1 MSNKKVILVT
11 GASSG
16 IGYQTAEQL
25 AKEGH
30 IVYGAARRVD
40 AMKPLEIF
48 GVTPVRLDITDE
60 ASIKEAL
67 NLIIGKENRID
78 VLVNNAGYGSYG
90 AVEDVTIEE
99 AKMQFEVNIFGLA
112 RLTQLVLPYMR
123 KQKSGRIINVGSM
136 GGRLTSYFGA
146 WYHATKYALEAFSDG
161 LRMEVS
167 DYGIDISI
175 IEPGGIKTDWGFIA
189 ADKLAESA
197 KGGAYEV
204 VATKAAEG
212 MRKQYSGNMMSN
224 PKVIS
229 NAISKAVNSHRPKT
243 RYLVGMGAKPLVFL
257 HAILPDRWFDAL
269 MKRAS

>member
-40 AMKPLEIF
+40 AMKPLEAF
-48 GVTPVRLDITDE
+48 GVTPVSLDITDE

-67 NLIIGKENRID
+67 NLIKKENRID

-90 AVEDVTIEE
+90 AVENVTIEE

-123 KQKSGRIINVGSM
+123 NQNQVALLMWAQWWSFDILLVVGIMRPNMLSKLFQMVFVWKCLIMALMSLSSNQAVLKRTGASSLLTTGRIS
-136 GGRLTSYFGA
+136 
-146 WYHATKYALEAFSDG
+146 
-161 LRMEVS
+161 
-167 DYGIDISI
+167 
-175 IEPGGIKTDWGFIA
+175 
-189 ADKLAESA
+189 
-197 KGGAYEV
+197 
-204 VATKAAEG
+204 
-212 MRKQYSGNMMSN
+212 
-224 PKVIS
+224 
-229 NAISKAVNSHRPKT
+229 
-243 RYLVGMGAKPLVFL
+243 
-257 HAILPDRWFDAL
+257 
-269 MKRAS
+269 

>member
-40 AMKPLEIF
+40 AMKPLEAF

-67 NLIIGKENRID
+67 NVIISKENRID

-90 AVEDVTIEE
+90 AVEDVRIDE
-99 AKMQFEVNIFGLA
+99 ARMQFEVNIFGLA

-161 LRMEVS
+161 LRMEVA
-167 DYGIDISI
+167 DFGIDVSI
-175 IEPGGIKTDWGFIA
+175 IEPASSLLTNWPNQLK
-189 ADKLAESA
+189 
-197 KGGAYEV
+197 V
-204 VATKAAEG
+204 V
-212 MRKQYSGNMMSN
+212 
-224 PKVIS
+224 
-229 NAISKAVNSHRPKT
+229 
-243 RYLVGMGAKPLVFL
+243 
-257 HAILPDRWFDAL
+257 L
-269 MKRAS
+269 MKQQPLRQKKGCGSNTLVI

>member
-40 AMKPLEIF
+40 AMKPLEAF
-48 GVTPVRLDITDE
+48 GVTPVSLDITDE

-67 NLIIGKENRID
+67 NLIIKKENRID

-90 AVEDVTIEE
+90 AVENVTIEE

-146 WYHATKYALEAFSDG
+146 YEA
-161 LRMEVS
+161 
-167 DYGIDISI
+167 
-175 IEPGGIKTDWGFIA
+175 A
-189 ADKLAESA
+189 
-197 KGGAYEV
+197 
-204 VATKAAEG
+204 ATKAAEG

-229 NAISKAVNSHRPKT
+229 NAISKAVNSRCPKT

>member
-40 AMKPLEIF
+40 AMKPLEVF
-48 GVTPVRLDITDE
+48 GVTPIRLDITDE
-60 ASIKEAL
+60 VSIKEAL
-67 NLIIGKENRID
+67 NLIIKKENRID

-90 AVEDVTIEE
+90 AVENVRIEE

-123 KQKSGRIINVGSM
+123 KQNSGRIINVGSM

-146 WYHATKYALEAFSDG
+146 WY
-161 LRMEVS
+161 LRPNMLL
-167 DYGIDISI
+167 
-175 IEPGGIKTDWGFIA
+175 
-189 ADKLAESA
+189 KLFQ
-197 KGGAYEV
+197 
-204 VATKAAEG
+204 
-212 MRKQYSGNMMSN
+212 M
-224 PKVIS
+224 
-229 NAISKAVNSHRPKT
+229 
-243 RYLVGMGAKPLVFL
+243 VFVWKWL
-257 HAILPDRWFDAL
+257 IMAL
-269 MKRAS
+269 MSLSSNQAVLKRTGASSLLTNWLNQLKGVLMRQQPPRQQKGCGSNTLVI